1 MLPLKGITVIAVE
14 QYGAGPFGSMLL
26 ADMGAEVVKIE
37 NPAEGGDVSR
47 TVGPYFLEK
56 GGSHHY
62 QAFNRNKR
70 SITLNLKHPE
80 GQAIFHTLVRGADA
94 VCNNLRGDQPE
105 KLGLTYEA
113 LKNINPKI
121 VCCHISAYGRTGPR
135 KTWPGYDYL
144 MQAEAGYLSVTGEP
158 NGPPSRMG
166 LSMVDYM
173 TGVMAAFGLVSALHG
188 ARATGKGMDVD
199 TSLFDTALHNLTYL
213 AAWYLNEGHIQQREP
228 RSAHPSVTPS
238 QLYRCKDGWIFIMCN
253 KEKFWPILAEKIG
266 KPEWGTDPRFANF
279 EVRLENRALLTKLLD
294 EAFSAKTTV
303 EWMDALGGT
312 VPCAPVFDV
321 AQALTSPFAVDKGRL
336 ADYTGGDV
344 GNDRISMLASPL
356 TIGGVEMPTRA
367 APALGADT
375 EDVLKTIGIGAAD
388 IAGLKQK
395 GVL

>member
-1 MLPLKGITVIAVE
+1 MLPLKGLIVIAVE

-26 ADMGAEVVKIE
+26 ADMGAEVIKIE

-47 TVGPYFLEK
+47 TVGPYFFEK
-56 GGSHHY
+56 GGSHHF

-80 GQAIFHTLVRGADA
+80 GQSIFHALVREADA
-94 VCNNLRGDQPE
+94 VCNNLRGDQPV

-121 VCCHISAYGRTGPR
+121 VCGHISAYGRTGPR

-158 NGPPSRMG
+158 NGPPARMG

-188 ARATGKGMDVD
+188 ARTTGKGMDID

-213 AAWYLNEGHIQQREP
+213 AAWYLNEGHVQQREP

-253 KEKFWPILAEKIG
+253 KEKFWRSLCERVG
-266 KPEWGTDPRFANF
+266 HPEWPVDPQFADPKTRFK
-279 EVRLENRALLTKLLD
+279 NRETLTALLD
-294 EAFSAKTTV
+294 EALASRTAP
-303 EWMDALGGT
+303 EWISTFDGE
-312 VPCAPVFDV
+312 VPAAPVYDV
-321 AQALTSPFAVDKGRL
+321 AQALENPYVKQMGGIV
-336 ADYTGGDV
+336 DYTDPQGSDEIV
-344 GNDRISMLASPL
+344 KLLASPL
-356 TIGGVEMPTRA
+356 KIGGETLPTQSG
-367 APALGADT
+367 PAMGADT
-375 EDVLKTIGIGAAD
+375 GEVLARIGVDAERLAALRK
-388 IAGLKQK
+388 AG
-395 GVL
+395 VI